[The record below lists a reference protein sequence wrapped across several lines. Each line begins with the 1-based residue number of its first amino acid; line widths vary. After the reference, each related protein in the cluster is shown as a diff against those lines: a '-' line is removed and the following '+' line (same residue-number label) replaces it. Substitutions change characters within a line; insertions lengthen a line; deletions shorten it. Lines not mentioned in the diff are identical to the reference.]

1 MPSSRAA
8 TGPRYAPAIRL
19 EELRAYL
26 DSSGGATVYEIAER
40 LHVSVRTA
48 IRYLRALEA
57 AGDKLWDDYDGSKK
71 IWRLLPTARSATLRL
86 TTSQM
91 VSLYLSRRIFDFLAG
106 TGFEDDLEQLFRQ
119 LEVLLRKKDFVEVRH
134 LDRKLWAINEAPYHY
149 EGRIEDVN
157 DILTALIRE
166 DRLSVRHASVDRG
179 RSKFEV
185 NPYTL
190 LVYKRG
196 LYLSGFSHHHGALRT
211 FGLDGIKEVD
221 WLKGQKFSYPTDYH
235 PSSLVEGAFG
245 LIGGTETEVRLFFEQ
260 KVARFVQRRQWHPSQ
275 AISAVPGGIE
285 LTMRVRGTV
294 ELISWI
300 LSFGDQVEVLA
311 PDSLRQQL
319 SAELARA
326 AARYQK
332 RTT

>member
-8 TGPRYAPAIRL
+8 AGPRYAPAIRL

-26 DSSGGATVYEIAER
+26 DASGGATVYEIAER

-166 DRLSVRHASVDRG
+166 DRLSLRHGSVDRG

-190 LVYKRG
+190 LVYKRACTC
-196 LYLSGFSHHHGALRT
+196 LASATTTAPCALLAWTASKRWT
-211 FGLDGIKEVD
+211 GSRDRSSATPPITTRPR
-221 WLKGQKFSYPTDYH
+221 WWRA
-235 PSSLVEGAFG
+235 PSA
-245 LIGGTETEVRLFFEQ
+245 
-260 KVARFVQRRQWHPSQ
+260 
-275 AISAVPGGIE
+275 
-285 LTMRVRGTV
+285 
-294 ELISWI
+294 
-300 LSFGDQVEVLA
+300 
-311 PDSLRQQL
+311 
-319 SAELARA
+319 
-326 AARYQK
+326 
-332 RTT
+332 